1 MRILLTGAA
10 GFTGHHFT
18 KAASALGHTV
28 SPLLADLTDRAA
40 VEAEVASIAPDAVV
54 HLAGIAFVGHA
65 DDVAFYAVNVVGTT
79 NLLSALQKLPKAPSC
94 VLIASSANVYG
105 NCIASPIVET
115 QAPSPV
121 NHYAASKL
129 AMECMALTF
138 SEQLPIVIA
147 RPFNYTGPGQ
157 HINFVIPKLVDHF
170 ARNAPSIS
178 LGNLNVERE
187 FNDVQM
193 VCNAYLALL
202 TYGRPGEV
210 YNVCS
215 GKPYALASVVDEL
228 SRVSNHYMQV
238 HVNPAFVRA
247 NELHRLCGNPGKLH
261 RLLAAN
267 GVELVEKSL
276 PDMLLE
282 MLEAAK

>member
-1 MRILLTGAA
+1 M
-10 GFTGHHFT
+10 
-18 KAASALGHTV
+18 
-28 SPLLADLTDRAA
+28 
-40 VEAEVASIAPDAVV
+40 APEAVV

-65 DDVAFYAVNVVGTT
+65 DDAAFYAVNVVGTT

-94 VLIASSANVYG
+94 VLLASSANVYG

-115 QAPSPV
+115 QAPAPV

-129 AMECMALTF
+129 AMEYMALTF
-138 SEQLPIVIA
+138 REQLPIVIA

-187 FNDVQM
+187 FNGVQM
-193 VCNAYLALL
+193 VCNAYLGLL
-202 TYGRPGEV
+202 AYGRPGEI

-228 SRVSNHYMQV
+228 SRISDHHMQV
-238 HVNPAFVRA
+238 LVNPAFVRA
-247 NELHRLCGNPGKLH
+247 NELHRLCGDPGKLH

-267 GVELVEKSL
+267 GVALQEQSL
-276 PDMLLE
+276 PDMLRE
-282 MLEAAK
+282 MLEAAR